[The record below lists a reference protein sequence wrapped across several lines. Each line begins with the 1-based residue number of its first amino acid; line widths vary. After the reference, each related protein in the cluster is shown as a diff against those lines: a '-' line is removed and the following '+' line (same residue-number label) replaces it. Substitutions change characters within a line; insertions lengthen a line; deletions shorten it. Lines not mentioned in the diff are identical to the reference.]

1 MLNCR
6 VACLFAFLYC
16 DKKEKRSNYIYLSV
30 GEWSFAGRFSFTNS
44 TTSLNIL
51 CAFTTT
57 YFDIVILEHTL
68 DCSVRVTGENVGCPE
83 YRNFES

>member
-1 MLNCR
+1 
-6 VACLFAFLYC
+6 VT
-16 DKKEKRSNYIYLSV
+16 KKKNPLTTFTLVSLSGHLPGV
-30 GEWSFAGRFSFTNS
+30 FSFTNA

-68 DCSVRVTGENVGCPE
+68 DCSVRVTGENVGCPK
-83 YRNFES
+83 YGNFESWSFHLP